1 MHECHVDSSEKIVRG
16 GSLLIETVGHCPEM
30 GGVEELLLTRL
41 HVSNSPDGLELIS
54 LKQANLDTSVSSA
67 RRELDAAIA
76 PAKFVRIH
84 TN

>member
-1 MHECHVDSSEKIVRG
+1 MNVAWTQTKEIVRG
-16 GSLLIETVGHCPEM
+16 GPPLFATVGRCPEK

-41 HVSNSPDGLELIS
+41 HASNSPDGLELIS
-54 LKQANLDTSVSSA
+54 LRQANLDTSVSSA
-67 RRELDAAIA
+67 YGELDATIM